1 MSHGHVLAL
10 VLAGGEGSR
19 LRPLTETHAKPAV
32 HFAGGYR
39 LIDFVLANLVNSEIH
54 EIYVL
59 LQYKPHSLI
68 QHIQAVWQRPYR
80 HLAHRVRSVL
90 PESSLVPGAFAGT
103 ADAVRRNLALIDR
116 HRPDVVAVFAA
127 DHVYR
132 MDVRQMLRFHSER
145 DAEVTIGVNRIPR
158 EAAHRFGIVEVGPA
172 GRIESFVEKPRWL
185 PEADDNMPHALASM
199 GNYLFA
205 PQALIRL
212 LEAAHDDGASD
223 FGHHV
228 VPRAVASTRAY
239 AYDFATNHVPGTLRN
254 EEQSYWRD
262 VGTLEALEAAR
273 GDLLGP
279 APRFR
284 LTNPRWPL
292 HPSEIKPRDQRTSH
306 EIGAPSGSHL
316 HPTRASI
323 DGRSGVVAGE

>member
-19 LRPLTETHAKPAV
+19 LRPLTETQAKPAL
-32 HFAGGYR
+32 HLAGGYR
-39 LIDFVLANLVNSEIH
+39 LIDFVLANLVNSEIC

-68 QHIQAVWQRPYR
+68 QHIQTVWQRSGR
-80 HLAHRVRSVL
+80 HFAHRVKPVL
-90 PESSLVPGAFAGT
+90 PDTSVTPGRFSGT
-103 ADAVRRNLALIDR
+103 ADAVRRNLGLIER
-116 HRPDVVAVFAA
+116 HRPDVVAIFAA

-132 MDVRQMLRFHSER
+132 MDVRQMLRFHNER
-145 DAEVTIGVNRIPR
+145 DAELTIGVNRVPC
-158 EAAHRFGIVEVGPA
+158 EAAHRFGIVDVGPA
-172 GRIESFVEKPRWL
+172 GRIASFVEKPQRL
-185 PEADDNMPHALASM
+185 PETTNNGAYALASM

-212 LEAAHDDGASD
+212 LEAAHDGAGSD

-239 AYDFATNHVPGTLRN
+239 AYDLATNHVPGTLRS
-254 EEQSYWRD
+254 EERSYWRD
-262 VGTLEALEAAR
+262 VGTLEALETAR
-273 GDLLGP
+273 EDLLGP

-284 LTNPRWPL
+284 LTNPLWPL
-292 HPSEIKPRDQRTSH
+292 HPSEMRPRNKRVSRWNG
-306 EIGAPSGSHL
+306 IPSGIHTESI
-316 HPTRASI
+316 RASAAV
-323 DGRSGVVAGE
+323 RSMADASE